1 MGVEVAVAVAAGIG
15 AITGIGS
22 GVMGLNQAAEAE
34 EANSKAAQASKELM
48 EEAARKAEVEFMQTL
63 NVPLDAYNQQYE
75 NQLQSQQQSLQALQ
89 EGDSRNLAAGVGAVG
104 AAATAA
110 QENTRIAQ
118 GKELFS
124 LRKMQAEEQQ
134 SINED
139 LKDMNVGAAADQ
151 QQMARD
157 AQEQSN
163 AAKRSAVA
171 GFGQAASSA
180 AALVPLYAKSANDKI
195 AGKIAGQLSTD
206 AKTGLGGRM
215 VANKAYGDGTYYN
228 KVSKPLMDDP
238 NNVGGP
244 KIANP
249 DYNKDEAAL
258 YAPTIMSNAI
268 NNQAVIDKLSST
280 YDRKELKKF
289 YADNNYD
296 SKFYDQFYNN

>member
-104 AAATAA
+104 AAATTA

-124 LRKMQAEEQQ
+124 LR
-134 SINED
+134 
-139 LKDMNVGAAADQ
+139 L
-151 QQMARD
+151 
-157 AQEQSN
+157 
-163 AAKRSAVA
+163 
-171 GFGQAASSA
+171 
-180 AALVPLYAKSANDKI
+180 
-195 AGKIAGQLSTD
+195 
-206 AKTGLGGRM
+206 GL
-215 VANKAYGDGTYYN
+215 
-228 KVSKPLMDDP
+228 
-238 NNVGGP
+238 
-244 KIANP
+244 
-249 DYNKDEAAL
+249 
-258 YAPTIMSNAI
+258 
-268 NNQAVIDKLSST
+268 
-280 YDRKELKKF
+280 
-289 YADNNYD
+289 
-296 SKFYDQFYNN
+296 